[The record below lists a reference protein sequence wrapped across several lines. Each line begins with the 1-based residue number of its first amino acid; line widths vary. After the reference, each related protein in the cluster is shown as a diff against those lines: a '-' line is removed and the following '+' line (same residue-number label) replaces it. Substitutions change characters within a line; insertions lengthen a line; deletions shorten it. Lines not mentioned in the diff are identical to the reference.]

1 MAKLRSVFALCI
13 ALCWLVLIPSVA
25 QAGEVQ
31 CRHRLIHDWYVDGQ
45 IQGQYRVSCYRAA
58 LADVPSGDTIYAT
71 VRKDLSQALS
81 SGISRVEQKGVA
93 VAPETLLAA
102 PQPILA
108 TPVARSQNSHSVLL
122 FVALGLLLL
131 LLLVWFAA
139 RWRSSE
145 SRSRPRR

>member
-1 MAKLRSVFALCI
+1 MAKLRSLFALCI
-13 ALCWLVLIPSVA
+13 ALCCLILVPSVA
-25 QAGEVQ
+25 QAGEAQ
-31 CRHRLIHDWYVDGQ
+31 CGHRLIHDWYVDGQ
-45 IQGQYRVSCYRAA
+45 IQGQYRVSCYQAA
-58 LADVPSGDTIYAT
+58 LADVPSGDMIYAT

-81 SGISRVEQKGVA
+81 SGISRVEQKGVT
-93 VAPETLLAA
+93 VGPETLLAA

-108 TPVARSQNSHSVLL
+108 TPVARSQNSHPVLFL
-122 FVALGLLLL
+122 VALGLLLL